1 MCLPGITVEINFQQ
15 EPVDEIK
22 GVEGSIDDLRGTCM
36 AKSAIDV
43 LRLLVC
49 LEYMSSTL
57 LVSPS
62 LSKMELM
69 MLEASTWVDVIVLL
83 GDSESKFSG

>member
-1 MCLPGITVEINFQQ
+1 ML
-15 EPVDEIK
+15 
-22 GVEGSIDDLRGTCM
+22 
-36 AKSAIDV
+36 
-43 LRLLVC
+43 
-49 LEYMSSTL
+49 STL
-57 LVSPS
+57 LVSRS

>member
-1 MCLPGITVEINFQQ
+1 M
-15 EPVDEIK
+15 
-22 GVEGSIDDLRGTCM
+22 
-36 AKSAIDV
+36 KSAIDV

-69 MLEASTWVDVIVLL
+69 MLEASAWVDVIVVL
-83 GDSESKFSG
+83 GDSES

>member
-1 MCLPGITVEINFQQ
+1 ML
-15 EPVDEIK
+15 
-22 GVEGSIDDLRGTCM
+22 
-36 AKSAIDV
+36 
-43 LRLLVC
+43 
-49 LEYMSSTL
+49 STL